1 MSASIMS
8 NSLQSRFNPCGYGS
22 NWSAPSKWTVDT
34 KKGKNCGFICAPILD
49 PFAYLGFWTRGP
61 KPLKMS
67 NFYGPGGYPIW
78 RDNQKIPK
86 RVCLQTHLYIYI
98 YTSLSNSSNI
108 PAEATQ
114 VEQPSL
120 LSVRRSATALQ
131 RMMVQVPI
139 ECLVKDVFPNGMWG
153 FLAVALL
160 LDLDMV
166 FLGDRKLF
174 CSILTRWFLDVFLG
188 LRRSNLNSVKAT

>member
-1 MSASIMS
+1 MGQTGQLPQNGQLIPKKAKIVDLFVHQFWTHSHIRGSEHGA
-8 NSLQSRFNPCGYGS
+8 QSHL
-22 NWSAPSKWTVDT
+22 KWVISMVRGGTQFGETT
-34 KKGKNCGFICAPILD
+34 KKSQKGF
-49 PFAYLGFWTRGP
+49 
-61 KPLKMS
+61 
-67 NFYGPGGYPIW
+67 
-78 RDNQKIPK
+78 
-86 RVCLQTHLYIYI
+86 VCRHIIYIYI
-98 YTSLSNSSNI
+98 YTSLSNSSKI

-139 ECLVKDVFPNGMWG
+139 ECLVKDVFPSGMWG
-153 FLAVALL
+153 FLVVAFL

-174 CSILTRWFLDVFLG
+174 CSIRTRWFLDVFLG

>member
-67 NFYGPGGYPIW
+67 NFYGPGGTQFGETTKKS
-78 RDNQKIPK
+78 QKGF
-86 RVCLQTHLYIYI
+86 VCRHTYIYI

-174 CSILTRWFLDVFLG
+174 CSIRTRWFLDVFLG

>member
-1 MSASIMS
+1 MGQTGQLPQNGQLIPKKAKIVDLFVHQFWTHSHIWGSEHGA
-8 NSLQSRFNPCGYGS
+8 QSHLKWVISMVRGGTQFGETTKNP
-22 NWSAPSKWTVDT
+22 
-34 KKGKNCGFICAPILD
+34 KKGLFADTPI
-49 PFAYLGFWTRGP
+49 
-61 KPLKMS
+61 
-67 NFYGPGGYPIW
+67 
-78 RDNQKIPK
+78 
-86 RVCLQTHLYIYI
+86 YIYI

-174 CSILTRWFLDVFLG
+174 CSIRTRWFLDVFLG